1 MKESRTEDFDV
12 PKVLVICGSLR
23 KASLTR
29 VLADM
34 AYDHAKKVADADYLD
49 LAKANVEWFRGW
61 EEDYGPGTHETMRRL
76 TRADV
81 LVLGSPVYDGLLS
94 SALKNLFEHV
104 EYKSLEGKV
113 AGFVIKS
120 GSPISSLQVQ
130 GQLVALMNY
139 FRVISNPR
147 AVYAFDEHFD
157 AQGRLKDREIKS
169 RVERLVDKTIEMS
182 RPRKQ

>member
-1 MKESRTEDFDV
+1 M
-12 PKVLVICGSLR
+12 PKVIAVSGSLR

-29 VLADM
+29 VLTDI

-49 LAKANVEWFRGW
+49 LAKAGVEWFRGW
-61 EEDYGPGTHETMRRL
+61 EEDYGASTREAVEKL
-76 TRADV
+76 TGADV

-94 SALKNLFEHV
+94 SPLKNLFEHV

-113 AGFVIKS
+113 AGFIIKS
-120 GSPISSLQVQ
+120 GSTISSLQVQ

-169 RVERLVDKTIEMS
+169 RVERLVDETIEMS
-182 RPRKQ
+182 GLRKK